1 MSATDHLGQLF
12 LQPGGSSGGARF
24 ERTFA
29 TTVEDLWSCLTVPE
43 RLNRW
48 FAPVSGDL
56 RPGGGYLIE
65 FSEADRTTGEVLV
78 CEPPRLLEVTWRIPD
93 QPMSL
98 VRAELRADGAAA
110 VLSLEHTGL
119 DLSQLA
125 GYGAGWQAYLEALD
139 ADLAGAHGATDWDVR
154 WSTLLPAY
162 QGALGL
168 LASP

>member
-1 MSATDHLGQLF
+1 MNATDHLGELF
-12 LQPGGSSGGARF
+12 LQPGGSAGGARF

-29 TTVEDLWSCLTVPE
+29 TTVEELWSCLVLPE

-56 RPGGGYLIE
+56 RPGGSYLIE
-65 FSEADRTTGEVLV
+65 FSDADRTTGEVLV
-78 CEPPRLLEVTWRIPD
+78 CEPPRRLELTWRFPD
-93 QPMSL
+93 QSVSL
-98 VRAELRADGAAA
+98 VRAELRAEGAAA

-119 DLSQLA
+119 PLSQLA

-139 ADLAGAHGATDWDVR
+139 ADLAGAPATDWDDR

-162 QGALGL
+162 QAALGL
-168 LASP
+168 LAP